1 MLLIAAALKPWQKLS
16 YSAVGI
22 GILGG
27 GIYIAGRYISILLKD
42 DYKKPEK
49 LTDEERY
56 KIRRYNLSFDRFWY
70 GSLTI
75 GFSGVSIY
83 SSRFTIQ
90 LFKNLYNGI
99 GSSTDGLYI
108 IKTTITHTGGI
119 LLVGGLSLFSAI
131 AVIIVAKQ
139 FCRKHNEL
147 KLLK

>member
-1 MLLIAAALKPWQKLS
+1 MLLIAALKPWQRLG

-27 GIYIAGRYISILLKD
+27 GIYIAGKYISILLKD

-56 KIRRYNLSFDRFWY
+56 KIRRYNLSFDRLWY

-83 SSRFTIQ
+83 GSRFTVK
-90 LFKNLYNGI
+90 LFRDLYNGI
-99 GSSTDGLYI
+99 DSSTDGLYI

-119 LLVGGLSLFSAI
+119 LLVGGISLFSAV

-147 KLLK
+147 KYLK